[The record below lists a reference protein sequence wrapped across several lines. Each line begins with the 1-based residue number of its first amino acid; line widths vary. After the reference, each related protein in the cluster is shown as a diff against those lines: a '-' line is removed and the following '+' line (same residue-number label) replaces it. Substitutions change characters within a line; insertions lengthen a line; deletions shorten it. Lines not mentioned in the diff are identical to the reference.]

1 MESRRFQDSDLEDI
15 HFGSRKFQKRK
26 GGGGGGT
33 LASSTDTIY
42 FTGKSIKMIQNFISK
57 KGWPWFS
64 AQPTLVQIP
73 SAFIIKK
80 VNVMFPVL
88 TIFVHEQLQI
98 GRGSSE
104 TSCNQPGTLTTRKP
118 VAP

>member
-26 GGGGGGT
+26 GGGT

-104 TSCNQPGTLTTRKP
+104 TSCNQPGTLTTRKR

>member
-15 HFGSRKFQKRK
+15 HFGSRKFQ
-26 GGGGGGT
+26 
-33 LASSTDTIY
+33 
-42 FTGKSIKMIQNFISK
+42 K

>member
-1 MESRRFQDSDLEDI
+1 M
-15 HFGSRKFQKRK
+15 
-26 GGGGGGT
+26 T